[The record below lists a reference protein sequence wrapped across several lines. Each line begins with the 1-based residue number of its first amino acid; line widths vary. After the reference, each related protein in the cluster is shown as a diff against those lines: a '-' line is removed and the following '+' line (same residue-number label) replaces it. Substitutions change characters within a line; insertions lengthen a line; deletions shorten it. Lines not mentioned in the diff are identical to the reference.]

1 MTHQHSYPHC
11 QLFSSCTPQPRYTS
25 PPPPRPPVSPDQGGD
40 DDYTRK
46 DLEEAQWAVGQAQ
59 ALIRARR
66 GGGSDG
72 GLQPPPQQ
80 QQRRGRLS
88 WLWWRLQGWWQ
99 RMVQPV
105 EQWEEGQ
112 AAAGDDTEAR
122 DEAYV
127 AAMAVRVGTQA
138 TWGEA
143 WQAAERRYSQALQVR
158 GTWYVGATAK
168 PCRYVDTSWL
178 FSGARLWKGAGY
190 GYGVQGT
197 GCKVRGTGCGVRGTG
212 YRVQGTGYGVQG
224 AGYRV
229 QGTGCRV
236 QGTGYRV
243 QGTGYRVQGTGYRV
257 QGVGCRVQVQD
268 SWYRVQPPQGAGAG
282 CRVEGTR

>member
-1 MTHQHSYPHC
+1 
-11 QLFSSCTPQPRYTS
+11 
-25 PPPPRPPVSPDQGGD
+25 
-40 DDYTRK
+40 
-46 DLEEAQWAVGQAQ
+46 
-59 ALIRARR
+59 
-66 GGGSDG
+66 
-72 GLQPPPQQ
+72 
-80 QQRRGRLS
+80 
-88 WLWWRLQGWWQ
+88 
-99 RMVQPV
+99 MVQPV

-236 QGTGYRV
+236 RGTGYGV
-243 QGTGYRVQGTGYRV
+243 QGTGYGVRGTGY
-257 QGVGCRVQVQD
+257 GV
-268 SWYRVQPPQGAGAG
+268 QGAGYTVRGTGYGVRGTGYGVQGAG
-282 CRVEGTR
+282 YGVRGTRHWTCRGGTPRGQVRGGQTPDLAVGHT